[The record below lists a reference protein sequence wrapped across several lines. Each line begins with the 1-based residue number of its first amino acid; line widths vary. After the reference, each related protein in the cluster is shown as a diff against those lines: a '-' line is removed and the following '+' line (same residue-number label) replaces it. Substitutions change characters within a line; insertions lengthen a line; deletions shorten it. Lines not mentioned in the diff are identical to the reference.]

1 VSVPTHLSGKARE
14 ALEAYREAT
23 AGEDPRA
30 ELFQA
35 AKGA

>member
-1 VSVPTHLSGKARE
+1 VPKELDDKARE
-14 ALEAYREAT
+14 ALETYREAM